1 MNLVTQ
7 LINQKGLQPST
18 QRMSDFPSV
27 ASGRMRSAWVGAL
40 SIGQESNWEICKDK
54 SLWGSGANTAGAVCN
69 GDEFFLW
76 QSGAGWFA
84 RCIVT
89 TDARIPTPSDPAPW
103 DDGREYKW
111 IFGIKVIK
119 ELDPIYQPGST
130 NNRQNITGIHNI
142 RLGQF
147 PRLSQEEANAVRS
160 FFGLINPPSDPSDI
174 DIEIQN
180 DQHEDAIKQRTL
192 EGSPERERLVM
203 ARRGQGVFR
212 HNVEQIENSCRV
224 TGLRDSQHLRASHI
238 KPWKDSND
246 VEKVDGHNGLLLSP
260 HVDHL
265 FDRGWILFEDN
276 GALVPSPKLDVL
288 VLQSWRIEPDRVLR
302 PFLPRQIEYLE
313 FHRELVFQ
321 H

>member
-1 MNLVTQ
+1 MTDL
-7 LINQKGLQPST
+7 PS
-18 QRMSDFPSV
+18 F
-27 ASGRMRSAWVGAL
+27 ASGRVRSAWVGAL
-40 SIGQESNWEICKDK
+40 SVGQESNWDICKDK
-54 SLWGSGANTAGAVCN
+54 ALWGSGANTAGAVCE

-84 RCIVT
+84 RCIIT
-89 TDARIPTPSDPAPW
+89 TDARVPTPSDPAPW

-147 PRLSQEEANAVRS
+147 PRLSFEEANAVRS
-160 FFGLINPPSDPSDI
+160 FFGLINPPPEPSDI
-174 DIEIQN
+174 EIENQN
-180 DQHEDAIKQRTL
+180 DQHEAEIKQRTL

-212 HNVEQIENSCRV
+212 HNVEQIETSCRV
-224 TGLRDSQHLRASHI
+224 TGLRDLLHLRASHI

-246 VEKVDGHNGLLLSP
+246 IEKVDGHNGLLLSP

-276 GALVPSPKLDVL
+276 GRLVPSPKLDLL
-288 VLQSWRIEPDRVLR
+288 VLQSWRIEPDRMPR
-302 PFLPRQIEYLE
+302 PFLPRQIEFLE
-313 FHRELVFQ
+313 YHREVVFQ